1 MINILWKYWFLL
13 LIILIIMNVLGFY
26 LLGELIRISDALE
39 HIESDEVIVNL
50 KRKDLL
56 HTLFIDFVFIIDLWL
71 ILFVP
76 YLIIKSIFKI
86 KLSKK

>member
-1 MINILWKYWFLL
+1 MINILKKYWFLI
-13 LIILIIMNVLGFY
+13 LIILIVINVLGFY
-26 LLGELIRISDALE
+26 LIKELIGISDALE
-39 HIESDEVIVNL
+39 HAESDEVIVNL

-56 HTLFIDFVFIIDLWL
+56 YTLFIDFVFIIDLWL

-76 YLIIKSIFKI
+76 YLVIKNIFNI